1 VIDRKTKQR
10 STSMLDGRKP
20 ARKGELMEKNPN
32 GTFSE
37 FYRTNKIKE

>member
-1 VIDRKTKQR
+1 MTDTKNKPR
-10 STSMLDGRKP
+10 SISMLDIKKT
-20 ARKGELMEKNPN
+20 ARKCEPQEKNQN